1 MKKIAPTCPERV
13 RRLSRKFIVFFDNLH
28 SSQKQEDA
36 SNCLRDFLSK
46 NHLICRFNDNANK
59 MVKMIEHI
67 QKIYKKCRGVN

>member
-36 SNCLRDFLSK
+36 SDFLSK